1 MIKNLIMIYIN
12 ITNQDSLL
20 EEIVNDGRSYSDDL
34 IMDLGRTAFKKKLLE
49 AHKFSE
55 LQILITRL
63 AKIQVQAQ
71 NWNKIEESAPDEF
84 MCELMSTLMSDPVK
98 MPLGGQ
104 VIDRATVK
112 KLILSNGEK
121 DPFSN
126 TPLTMKDL
134 VEMPEL
140 KGKIGAWVDQKLFEL
155 GDLKLGRVVSF
166 GDENGDAM
174 REDSIFNDE
183 DEDNTNTG
191 MRFDINDHLN

>member
-1 MIKNLIMIYIN
+1 MIYIN

-49 AHKFSE
+49 AHKFEE
-55 LQILITRL
+55 LQVLITRL

-71 NWNKIEESAPDEF
+71 NWNNIEESAPDEF

-104 VIDRATVK
+104 VIDRSTVK

-140 KGKIGAWVDQKLFEL
+140 KKKITDWVDGKLFEL
-155 GDLKLGRVVSF
+155 AAPKLGNMVSF
-166 GDENGDAM
+166 ADEDGM

-183 DEDNTNTG
+183 DDENTNTG

>member
-1 MIKNLIMIYIN
+1 MIYIN

-49 AHKFSE
+49 AHKFEE
-55 LQILITRL
+55 LQVLITRL
-63 AKIQVQAQ
+63 AKIQVQA
-71 NWNKIEESAPDEF
+71 DEF

-104 VIDRATVK
+104 VIDRSTVK

-140 KGKIGAWVDQKLFEL
+140 KKKITDWVDGKLFEL
-155 GDLKLGRVVSF
+155 AAPKLGNMVSF
-166 GDENGDAM
+166 ADEDGM

-183 DEDNTNTG
+183 DDENTNTG

>member
-49 AHKFSE
+49 ANKFEE
-55 LQILITRL
+55 LQVLITRL

-140 KGKIGAWVDQKLFEL
+140 KKKITDWVDGKLFEL
-155 GDLKLGRVVSF
+155 AAPKLGKIVSF
-166 GDENGDAM
+166 GDEDGM

-183 DEDNTNTG
+183 DDENTNTG

>member
-1 MIKNLIMIYIN
+1 MIYIN

-49 AHKFSE
+49 AHKFE
-55 LQILITRL
+55 DLQVLITRL
-63 AKIQVQAQ
+63 AKIQIQAQ
-71 NWNKIEESAPDEF
+71 NWNNIEESAPDEF

-140 KGKIGAWVDQKLFEL
+140 KKKITEWVDGKLFEL
-155 GDLKLGRVVSF
+155 AAPKLGRIVSF
-166 GDENGDAM
+166 GDEDGM

-183 DEDNTNTG
+183 DDENTNTG